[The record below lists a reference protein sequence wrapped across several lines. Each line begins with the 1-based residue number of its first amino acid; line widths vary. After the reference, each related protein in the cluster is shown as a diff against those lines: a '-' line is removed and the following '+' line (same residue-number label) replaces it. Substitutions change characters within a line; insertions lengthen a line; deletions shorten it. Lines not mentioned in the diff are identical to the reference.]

1 MIVQIKRFGVG
12 DETLA
17 CLLELD
23 ERGEVLNSWGPTAKH
38 FVARAERLKE
48 LAPDI
53 ERSPKSV
60 VAWLARDN
68 MYFTHRLFDEHW
80 ETMLE
85 TANRPCFF
93 EGNSDRPIT
102 TEEQVRS
109 LLADPQQ
116 HWKKGCSA
124 YELAHAWL
132 AAGDIPV
139 RVWNVLDTCPAL
151 ADARLLRAFFEQK
164 TGLRSLGRPSQTD
177 LLAEVKAAGG
187 LAVIGVE
194 GKVHEAFGDPT
205 EVWLSKPG
213 DAKPERLDRLR
224 RDLELTH
231 EAALP
236 LRYQLLHR
244 TAATLYEA
252 EERGASTA
260 LMLVHSF
267 SPEFAG
273 FDDFKRFARALGAS
287 IEAVNI
293 IAGPVPRLG
302 RQLFLGWVADRPDGA
317 A

>member
-1 MIVQIKRFGVG
+1 MIVQIRRFGLS

-23 ERGEVLNSWGPTAKH
+23 ERGEVLNSWGPKAEH
-38 FVARAERLKE
+38 FVARTERLKE
-48 LAPDI
+48 LAPDM
-53 ERSPKSV
+53 ERSPEAV

-68 MYFTHRLFDEHW
+68 LYFTYRLFDEEW
-80 ETMLE
+80 EVMLE
-85 TANRPCFF
+85 AANRPCFF

-102 TEEQVRS
+102 TEDQVQS
-109 LLADPQQ
+109 LLADPQR
-116 HWKKGCSA
+116 HWKKGYSA

-132 AAGDIPV
+132 SAGEIPV
-139 RVWNVLDTCPAL
+139 RVWNVLDTCPAF

-177 LLAEVKAAGG
+177 LLVEVKVAGG
-187 LAVIGVE
+187 LAIIGVE
-194 GKVHEAFGDPT
+194 GKVQETFGDPT

-213 DAKPERLDRLR
+213 DAKPERLERLCN
-224 RDLELTH
+224 DLELTH

-252 EERGASTA
+252 EERGAATA

-267 SPEFAG
+267 SPERAG
-273 FDDFKRFARALGAS
+273 FDDFKRFAQAMGAS
-287 IEAVNI
+287 MEGVNTI
-293 IAGPVPRLG
+293 SGPVPRLG
-302 RQLFLGWVADRPDGA
+302 RRLYLGWVADRPDETA
-317 A
+317 